1 MDSFFLQW
9 QKKRKNVDFVKRKI
23 IIYVND
29 ENQNSSSDNNN
40 TDVKERKGR
49 EKIVCEKAQLSLACN
64 CSCFVV
70 VVIVARSLVYYCVC
84 LYMWA
89 NYSRRNFFPYH
100 VHKNFFIDG
109 K

>member
-1 MDSFFLQW
+1 VRWIHSLQES
-9 QKKRKNVDFVKRKI
+9 KRKEKNVDFVKRKI

-40 TDVKERKGR
+40 GEKKGR

-70 VVIVARSLVYYCVC
+70 VIVARSLVCTILCMPV
-84 LYMWA
+84 YMWA
-89 NYSRRNFFPYH
+89 NYSRRNFSAS
-100 VHKNFFIDG
+100 ISCT
-109 K
+109 